1 MVDDFPSLE
10 QDSDSCFQKGEVQTE
25 SDDDHEKTLR
35 KAEKNKEK
43 VMLKRKV
50 NYDNIAREVRTASC
64 CSKKCIQSILTISDI
79 FKTREKLLKKPREVQ
94 GQFLL
99 NFFQVARRSKGQKTV
114 YVHTVEKKY
123 VCQKAWIFSHGIAY
137 GRYVLLQQ

>member
-10 QDSDSCFQKGEVQTE
+10 QDSDSRFQKGEPQMK
-25 SDDDHEKTLR
+25 SDEDHKKTLLKTER
-35 KAEKNKEK
+35 NMEK

-64 CSKKCIQSILTISDI
+64 CSKKWIQTILTISDI
-79 FKTREKLLKKPREVQ
+79 FKTREWLLKKSREEQ

-114 YVHTVEKKY
+114 YVHTVEKKC
-123 VCQKAWIFSHGIAY
+123 VPKSVDI
-137 GRYVLLQQ
+137 

>member
-1 MVDDFPSLE
+1 M
-10 QDSDSCFQKGEVQTE
+10 E
-25 SDDDHEKTLR
+25 SDKDHEKTLLKTER
-35 KAEKNKEK
+35 NTEK

-64 CSKKCIQSILTISDI
+64 CSNRCIQSTLTISDI
-79 FKTREKLLKKPREVQ
+79 FKTREWFLKKSREVQ

-99 NFFQVARRSKGQKTV
+99 SFFQIARRSKGQKTV

-123 VCQKAWIFSHGIAY
+123 VPKSMDI
-137 GRYVLLQQ
+137 

>member
-1 MVDDFPSLE
+1 MVDDFPSLH
-10 QDSDSCFQKGEVQTE
+10 QDSDSCIQKGELQME
-25 SDDDHEKTLR
+25 SDDDHEKTLP
-35 KAEKNKEK
+35 KAEKNTEK

-64 CSKKCIQSILTISDI
+64 CSKKCLQSILTISDI

-114 YVHTVEKKY
+114 YVHTVEKKMCAKKPGY
-123 VCQKAWIFSHGIAY
+123 LAME
-137 GRYVLLQQ
+137 

>member
-10 QDSDSCFQKGEVQTE
+10 QDSDSPFEKGELQME
-25 SDDDHEKTLR
+25 YDEDHEKTER
-35 KAEKNKEK
+35 KAEK
-43 VMLKRKV
+43 VIPKRKV
-50 NYDNIAREVRTASC
+50 NYDNIAKEVKTASC

-79 FKTREKLLKKPREVQ
+79 FKTREWLLKKSREVQ

-137 GRYVLLQQ
+137 GR